1 MVNKILN
8 KIKIKIYADG
18 ASIKEFKRFNQQKI
32 IKGFT
37 TNPSLMRKN
46 KVKNYKDFA
55 TEVSKIVYPKP
66 ISFEV
71 FTDNLDEMYNQALI
85 ISSWSKNIYV
95 KIPIVNSKGK
105 STMKVVNRLL
115 SKNIK
120 CNVTAIF
127 DINQLKP
134 FNSILKTKTNLIL
147 SVFCG
152 RIADSGI
159 DPNVKI
165 KKILHQ
171 FKSNKKIEILWASTR
186 EPFSI
191 INANN
196 IGCHI
201 VTVPTEMI
209 PKLKLFGKDNIKY
222 SLETVKTFLNDAQQ
236 SRFKI

>member
-8 KIKIKIYADG
+8 KLKIKIFADG
-18 ASIKEFKRFNQQKI
+18 ASVKEFKKFNQQKF

-37 TNPSLMRKN
+37 TNPSLMKKN
-46 KVKNYKDFA
+46 NIKNYKNFA
-55 TEVSKIVYPKP
+55 LQVSKIVYPKP

-71 FTDNLDEMYNQALI
+71 FTDDLDEMYDQALI

-95 KIPIVNSKGK
+95 KIPIINSVGK
-105 STMKVVNRLL
+105 STLKVVNRLL
-115 SKNIK
+115 SENIK

-134 FNSILKTKTNLIL
+134 FNLIAKTKTNLIL

-159 DPNVKI
+159 DPNIKI
-165 KKILHQ
+165 KKILNQ

-191 INANN
+191 VNANN
-196 IGCHI
+196 NGCHI
-201 VTVPTEMI
+201 VTVPTEML
-209 PKLKLFGKDNIKY
+209 PKLKLFGKNNIKY
-222 SLETVKTFLNDAQQ
+222 SLETVRTFLNDAQK